1 MMNSRTV
8 ASQQQN
14 VNALVREGNQC
25 QTTSKKEQLFNK
37 TPYQDFMALCTQGT
51 ITAREPT
58 GAGSDPLGSPTV
70 GSTSTAPLDA
80 AAAGTCAGGI

>member
-1 MMNSRTV
+1 MNSRTV

-14 VNALVREGNQC
+14 IHALVREGNQC

-51 ITAREPT
+51 ITAREPR